1 MKVVKPE
8 WLVESAQAGELLP
21 WQDFIFHP
29 NERPEDHQGKMTTQ
43 KNLSSFATR
52 KSHSSISA
60 KDQNDDSQIIREK
73 SPPPQAGPSHAKP
86 STTPLPAARV
96 PRYAAHES
104 NPIAQ
109 RAMAN
114 PDWRSAHTSAAPDFI
129 EGYYKN
135 SRLHHLST
143 WKAELK
149 ELVAEAQER
158 AESGLT
164 SGPSHSLSINTAST
178 ALFEEQPDRSHTAPG
193 TGTANVSMKGT
204 ELLIK
209 SPKSKSKNHAQ
220 ADQERII
227 MHCDFDCFFVSA
239 GLVGRPDLRGKPV
252 VVCHSQ
258 GSQGGGS
265 STSEIASSSYEAR
278 KYGIKNGMR
287 YVGCF
292 ELSCPILSD
301 AYH

>member
-8 WLVESAQAGELLP
+8 WLVESAKARELLP

-29 NERPEDHQGKMTTQ
+29 NERMEDHQGKTINQT
-43 KNLSSFATR
+43 NLTSFATR
-52 KSHSSISA
+52 KSQLSTSS
-60 KDQNDDSQIIREK
+60 KDQNDGSQLK
-73 SPPPQAGPSHAKP
+73 SVPPQAGPSHAKP
-86 STTPLPAARV
+86 LITPLPAPRV
-96 PRYAAHES
+96 PGYAAHES

-114 PDWRSAHTSAAPDFI
+114 SEWRSAHTSAAPDFI

-164 SGPSHSLSINTAST
+164 SGTSHSLSIDTAST
-178 ALFEEQPDRSHTAPG
+178 ARFDEQPDRSHTASG
-193 TGTANVSMKGT
+193 TGIANVSMKGT

-209 SPKSKSKNHAQ
+209 SPKSKSKSHAQ
-220 ADQERII
+220 ADHERII

-287 YVGCF
+287 YVGSI
-292 ELSCPILSD
+292 ELSRPILSD